1 MGADLSEH
9 LGALRAILGESGLRH
24 GGVGDTLDA
33 GFHPNNLDAD
43 VVALPRT
50 CQHMSETVRYCNEH
64 NIPIVTHGG
73 RTGLTGA
80 GGSHRP
86 PWLRPVSP
94 CTSFRKFVSR

>member
-1 MGADLSEH
+1 MSN
-9 LGALRAILGESGLRH
+9 LGESGLRH

-50 CQHMSETVRYCNEH
+50 CQHVSETVRYCNEH
-64 NIPIVTHGG
+64 NIPSVTYGG

-80 GGSHRP
+80 GVSQTGELIVDTSRLDQIIEVNERHR
-86 PWLRPVSP
+86 RG
-94 CTSFRKFVSR
+94 